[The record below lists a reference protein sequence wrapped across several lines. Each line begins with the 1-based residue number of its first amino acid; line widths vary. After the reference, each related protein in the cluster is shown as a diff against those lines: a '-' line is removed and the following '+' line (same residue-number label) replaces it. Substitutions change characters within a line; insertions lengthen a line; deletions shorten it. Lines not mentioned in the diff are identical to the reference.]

1 MLALRSTC
9 VCAAVRMALGPAG
22 AALLIAGGV
31 AYSVGGI
38 IYAIRWPDPAP
49 KCALPRKALHVPAL
63 L

>member
-1 MLALRSTC
+1 M
-9 VCAAVRMALGPAG
+9 CAAVRMALGPAG